1 MKIQIFRDL
10 LVNDNKKVIL
20 MESRLEFDPKTDSS
34 HSWMRWSS
42 ESHLWSKNSKSKS
55 DSNSDQLFVFGYSCK
70 LFRDDERA
78 QQMDCGQHL
87 IPWMSSETLLIDR
100 SVNTIDIS
108 IHDFNSILFTFG

>member
-1 MKIQIFRDL
+1 
-10 LVNDNKKVIL
+10 
-20 MESRLEFDPKTDSS
+20 MESRLEFDPQTDCS
-34 HSWMRWSS
+34 HSWLRWSSS
-42 ESHLWSKNSKSKS
+42 ESHLWPNSSKPKS

-108 IHDFNSILFTFG
+108 IHDFNSNSILLTFG